1 MGVCDIMSKEEKIV
15 ISLSPLEVNEIS
27 YADLENRMDR
37 LEKFIISK
45 LDNYMAPNE
54 INTLE
59 FSTLIE
65 EVISIIDRNF
75 SINMGFPQ
83 LECTYRE

>member
-1 MGVCDIMSKEEKIV
+1 MEKIV
-15 ISLSPLEVNEIS
+15 ISLSPLEVNKIEGRTHDDRIS
-27 YADLENRMDR
+27 R
-37 LEKFIISK
+37 LEQFIISK

>member
-1 MGVCDIMSKEEKIV
+1 MEKEEKIV

-45 LDNYMAPNE
+45 LDNYPNE

-59 FSTLIE
+59 YETLIQ
-65 EVISIIDRNF
+65 VIIDVVDRNF
-75 SINMGFPQ
+75 ILNMGFPQ

>member
-1 MGVCDIMSKEEKIV
+1 MEKIV

-45 LDNYMAPNE
+45 LDSYKSPNE

-75 SINMGFPQ
+75 FINMGFPQ

>member
-1 MGVCDIMSKEEKIV
+1 MEQIV
-15 ISLSPLEVNEIS
+15 ISTAPIEVNEIS

-54 INTLE
+54 INTLNNE
-59 FSTLIE
+59 TLL
-65 EVISIIDRNF
+65 EVILDVVNHNF
-75 SINMGFPQ
+75 YINMGFSQ
-83 LECTYRE
+83 LECTYKE

>member
-1 MGVCDIMSKEEKIV
+1 MEKIV

>member
-1 MGVCDIMSKEEKIV
+1 MEKIV

-75 SINMGFPQ
+75 FINMGFPQ

>member
-1 MGVCDIMSKEEKIV
+1 MEKIV

-45 LDNYMAPNE
+45 LDNYPNE

-59 FSTLIE
+59 YETLIQ
-65 EVISIIDRNF
+65 VITDVVDRNF

>member
-1 MGVCDIMSKEEKIV
+1 MSKEEKIV
-15 ISLSPLEVNEIS
+15 ISLSPIEVNEIS

-45 LDNYMAPNE
+45 LNNYPNE

-59 FSTLIE
+59 YETLIQ
-65 EVISIIDRNF
+65 VIIDVVDRNF
-75 SINMGFPQ
+75 ILNMGFPQ

>member
-1 MGVCDIMSKEEKIV
+1 MEQIV

-54 INTLE
+54 INTLNNE
-59 FSTLIE
+59 TLL
-65 EVISIIDRNF
+65 EVILDVVNHNF
-75 SINMGFPQ
+75 YINMGFSQ
-83 LECTYRE
+83 LECTYKE

>member
-1 MGVCDIMSKEEKIV
+1 MSKEEKIV

>member
-1 MGVCDIMSKEEKIV
+1 MEKIV

-54 INTLE
+54 INTLNNE
-59 FSTLIE
+59 TLL
-65 EVISIIDRNF
+65 EVILDVVNQHF
-75 SINMGFPQ
+75 YINMGFPQ

>member
-1 MGVCDIMSKEEKIV
+1 MMSKEEKIV
-15 ISLSPLEVNEIS
+15 ISLNPLEVNEIS

-54 INTLE
+54 INTLNNE
-59 FSTLIE
+59 TLL
-65 EVISIIDRNF
+65 EVILDVVNRNF
-75 SINMGFPQ
+75 FINMGFPQ

>member
-1 MGVCDIMSKEEKIV
+1 MEKIV

-45 LDNYMAPNE
+45 LNNYPNE

-59 FSTLIE
+59 YETLIQ
-65 EVISIIDRNF
+65 VIIDVVDRNF
-75 SINMGFPQ
+75 ILNMGFPQ

>member
-1 MGVCDIMSKEEKIV
+1 MEKEEKIV

-45 LDNYMAPNE
+45 LDNYIPE

-59 FSTLIE
+59 YETLIQ
-65 EVISIIDRNF
+65 VIIDVVDRNF
-75 SINMGFPQ
+75 ILNMGFPQ

>member
-1 MGVCDIMSKEEKIV
+1 MEKIV

-45 LDNYMAPNE
+45 LDNYIPE

-59 FSTLIE
+59 YETLIQ
-65 EVISIIDRNF
+65 VIIDVVDRNF
-75 SINMGFPQ
+75 ILNMGFPQ

>member
-1 MGVCDIMSKEEKIV
+1 MMSKEEKIV
-15 ISLSPLEVNEIS
+15 ISLSPIEVNEIS

-45 LDNYMAPNE
+45 LNNYPNE

-59 FSTLIE
+59 YETLIQ
-65 EVISIIDRNF
+65 VIIDVVDRNF
-75 SINMGFPQ
+75 ILNMGFPQ

>member
-1 MGVCDIMSKEEKIV
+1 MEKIV

-54 INTLE
+54 INTLNNE
-59 FSTLIE
+59 TLL
-65 EVISIIDRNF
+65 EVILDVVNRNF
-75 SINMGFPQ
+75 YINMGWTE